1 MDFEGSGEKDAPV
14 QIGAGGGEASIKD
27 RTENVWLY
35 KAAVEIACK
44 AGILP

>member
-14 QIGAGGGEASIKD
+14 QIGGGEASIKD

-35 KAAVEIACK
+35 KAAVGIACK